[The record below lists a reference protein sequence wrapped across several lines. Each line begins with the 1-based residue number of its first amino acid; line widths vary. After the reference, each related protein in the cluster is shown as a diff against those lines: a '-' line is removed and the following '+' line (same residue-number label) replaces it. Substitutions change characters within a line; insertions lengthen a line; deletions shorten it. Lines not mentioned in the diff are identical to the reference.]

1 MRVREKREKK
11 TKTTVKTVR
20 QLDIRHELL
29 RNWNKRNRQHVSG
42 NAVEDSFHVQHVAT
56 EKALT
61 SCTSPLSDVDGFK

>member
-1 MRVREKREKK
+1 VREKREKK

-20 QLDIRHELL
+20 HIVL

-42 NAVEDSFHVQHVAT
+42 NAVEDRFHVQHVAT
-56 EKALT
+56 GMALT